1 MTAEYVIG
9 GVMAGL
15 AILYL
20 LYVLIWPEK
29 F

>member
-9 GVMAGL
+9 GVPAVL
-15 AILYL
+15 AIAYL
-20 LYVLIWPEK
+20 LYVLIWPER